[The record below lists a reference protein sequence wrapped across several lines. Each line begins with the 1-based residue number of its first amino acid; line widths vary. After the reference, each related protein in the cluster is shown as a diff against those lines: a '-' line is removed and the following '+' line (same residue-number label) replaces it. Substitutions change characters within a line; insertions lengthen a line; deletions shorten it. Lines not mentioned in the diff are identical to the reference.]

1 MECSEGFYL
10 HNFKF
15 KKSESF
21 NDSFIKTGVSVYEVI
36 RIERGIPLFIENHLD
51 RLYRSS
57 EILNLSINEGYCD
70 FESLISE
77 LISKNNVLQGKIKI
91 VIHFNS
97 DAILHEKNL
106 LIYFTPHY
114 FPTIEEYENGVK
126 TGICKALRINPKA
139 KVLNTEARI
148 IANNSIAEKKLFE
161 VILLDNEGYITEGSR
176 SNVFFIKENKIIT
189 PPEKDVLQGITR
201 LNVLKLCKSEKI
213 EIVEKKIHLSEISEM
228 DSAFITG
235 TSLKILPVRN
245 LDTFEFNTQN
255 MILQR
260 ISGLYNNFIENY
272 LKDKLS

>member
-1 MECSEGFYL
+1 MECSGSFYL

-15 KKSESF
+15 KKSDSF
-21 NDSFIKTGVSVYEVI
+21 SDSFIKTGVSVYEVI

-70 FESLISE
+70 FETLISE
-77 LISKNNVLQGKIKI
+77 LISKNNILQGKIKI
-91 VIHFNS
+91 IIHFNNDERLS
-97 DAILHEKNL
+97 EKNL

-114 FPTIEEYENGVK
+114 FPTIEEYKYGVK
-126 TGICKALRINPKA
+126 TGICKALRINPRA

-148 IANNSIAEKKLFE
+148 IANNTIAEKKLFE

-176 SNVFFIKENKIIT
+176 SNVFFIKEDKIIT
-189 PPEKDVLQGITR
+189 PPETDVLQGITR
-201 LNVLKLCKSEKI
+201 LNVLKLCKSENIELVERKI
-213 EIVEKKIHLSEISEM
+213 NLSEISKM

-245 LDTFEFNTQN
+245 IDTFLFNPQN
-255 MILQR
+255 ATLQR
-260 ISGLYNNFIENY
+260 ILGLYNNCIEKY
-272 LKDKLS
+272 LEEKLS